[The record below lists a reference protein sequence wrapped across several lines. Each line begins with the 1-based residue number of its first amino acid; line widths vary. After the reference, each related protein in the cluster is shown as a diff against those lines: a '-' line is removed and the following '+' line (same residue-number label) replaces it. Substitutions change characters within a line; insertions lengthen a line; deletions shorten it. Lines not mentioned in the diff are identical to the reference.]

1 MGLPIM
7 PGNVLTG
14 NGWWQT
20 VDPMKMEAEPDEAP
34 EWAVLHTGQW
44 MKPKHWQWAP
54 KEWCYRCTMC
64 NKLTKNE
71 GHVESDMH
79 LKALRNRRFDTSTI
93 KRVVQNLNYNY
104 ENPWQIT
111 ESDDSGRRMDVEDV
125 EDVENDD
132 ENDDATVPMVPVA
145 GPPPGLP
152 LPAVE
157 EIKTEMEEFKK
168 EMTAL
173 RDEVVTEVRALR
185 EEVAQLAALV
195 RDLNPEAAALM
206 SSGASRLGRSTS
218 AAALRAAVAG
228 APISA

>member
-1 MGLPIM
+1 MFLFSAAILASRHFSGLPIM

-14 NGWWQT
+14 TGWWQT

-125 EDVENDD
+125 E
-132 ENDDATVPMVPVA
+132 NDDATVPVA

-152 LPAVE
+152 LPALE
-157 EIKTEMEEFKK
+157 EIKT

-228 APISA
+228 APISG